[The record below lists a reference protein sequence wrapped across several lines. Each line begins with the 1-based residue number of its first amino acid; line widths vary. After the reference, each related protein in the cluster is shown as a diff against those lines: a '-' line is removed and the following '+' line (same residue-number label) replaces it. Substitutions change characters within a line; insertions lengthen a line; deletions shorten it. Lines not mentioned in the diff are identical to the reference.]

1 MPHPLPPIQ
10 TIHLFPVLDQHL
22 FELLA
27 SLNPA
32 QWELPTLAPQWR
44 VRDVALHLLDGNL
57 RALSMLRDGYFGQQ
71 PAGFSYGEIVA
82 FLNELNADW
91 VRAGQRLSPGV
102 IRWLLE
108 VSGPEYNRYLASL
121 DPLAPATFSVAWAG
135 EAESLNWFHI
145 ARDYTEKWHHQQ
157 QIRQA
162 VGQEQGPLLSPEL
175 YLPFLATCLRALPHH
190 YRAVAAEP
198 GQVIAFTITGEAG
211 ATWYLVQTD
220 TGWQLSQ
227 QHSASALAASVTID
241 GAVAWRLFTKSLP
254 RELASAH
261 IQLEGDA
268 RLGEPVFDL
277 LTVMA

>member
-1 MPHPLPPIQ
+1 MSHPPLPPIP

-22 FELLA
+22 LELLA
-27 SLNPA
+27 SLSPA

-57 RALSMLRDGYFGQQ
+57 RTLSMLRDGYFGQQ
-71 PAGFSYGEIVA
+71 PGGFSYGEIVA
-82 FLNELNADW
+82 FLNQLNADW

-102 IRWLLE
+102 IRWLLA
-108 VSGPEYNRYLASL
+108 VSGPEYCRYLAGL
-121 DPLAPATFSVAWAG
+121 DPWAPAAFAVAWAG
-135 EAESLNWFHI
+135 EAESPNWFHI

-162 VGQEQGPLLSPEL
+162 VGQEQPLLSREL
-175 YLPFLATCLRALPHH
+175 YQPFLATCLRALPYH
-190 YRAVAAEP
+190 YRSVPAAP
-198 GQVIAFTITGEAG
+198 GQVVAFTITGEAQK
-211 ATWYLVQTD
+211 TWYLRRAVNAWELEQQYS
-220 TGWQLSQ
+220 GPLS
-227 QHSASALAASVTID
+227 ASVTID

-254 RELASAH
+254 REVAQAYM
-261 IQLEGDA
+261 QLEGEP

>member
-1 MPHPLPPIQ
+1 MLHPLPPLA
-10 TIHLFPVLDQHL
+10 TAHLFPVLDQL
-22 FELLA
+22 LLGVLA
-27 SLNPA
+27 SLTPA
-32 QWELPTLAPQWR
+32 QWEQPTLAPQWR

-71 PAGFSYGEIVA
+71 PAGFSYGEIVE
-82 FLNELNADW
+82 FLNQLNADW

-108 VSGPEYNRYLASL
+108 ISGPEYNRYLASL
-121 DPLAPATFSVAWAG
+121 DPEAPATFSVGWAG
-135 EAESLNWFHI
+135 ETESANWFHV

-162 VGQEQGPLLSPEL
+162 VGQEQPLLSREL
-175 YLPFLATCLRALPHH
+175 YHPFLATCLRALPHH
-190 YRAVAAEP
+190 YRGVAAEA
-198 GQVIAFTITGEAG
+198 GQVVGFTITGPAHD
-211 ATWYLVQTD
+211 TWYLRRGAE
-220 TGWQLSQ
+220 GWELSQ
-227 QHSASALAASVTID
+227 NYAGPLAASVTID

-254 RELASAH
+254 RNLAAAH
-261 IQLEGDA
+261 IHFDGET